1 MEGNT
6 LHLYVDVELKDIKQK
21 IFIKVVLFK
30 GLLLYLM

>member
-6 LHLYVDVELKDIKQK
+6 LHLYVDVELKDIKQE